1 MGLPTARMKFT
12 FKVLFQT
19 SFSMATSVVI
29 YEDNPFLRES
39 IAELIASSVR
49 FVLKGAYEN
58 CDHVSLD
65 METLKPEVVLMDIEM
80 AGTNGL
86 QGLRI
91 IKKKFPQVHVIMLTV
106 FEDNDSIF
114 EAIQA
119 GASGYLLK
127 KTSPEKITEAIIDVL
142 QGGAPMTSSIA
153 RKVLDH
159 FPKHT
164 SRHED
169 YDKLAPREQE
179 VLNLLVTGHS
189 YKMIADKCGITIETV
204 RSHIKRIYEKLQV
217 HSATEAASKVFPK

>member
-1 MGLPTARMKFT
+1 
-12 FKVLFQT
+12 
-19 SFSMATSVVI
+19 
-29 YEDNPFLRES
+29 
-39 IAELIASSVR
+39 
-49 FVLKGAYEN
+49 
-58 CDHVSLD
+58 
-65 METLKPEVVLMDIEM
+65 
-80 AGTNGL
+80 
-86 QGLRI
+86 
-91 IKKKFPQVHVIMLTV
+91 VHVIMLTV

-159 FPKHT
+159 FPKHA

>member
-1 MGLPTARMKFT
+1 
-12 FKVLFQT
+12 
-19 SFSMATSVVI
+19 MAIRVVI
-29 YEDNPFLRES
+29 YEDNPFLRDS
-39 IAELIASSVR
+39 IADLIASSLR
-49 FVLKGAYEN
+49 FELKGAFEN

-91 IKKKFPQVHVIMLTV
+91 IKKKYPQIHVIMLTV
-106 FEDNDSIF
+106 FEDNDSVF

-127 KTSPEKITEAIIDVL
+127 KTSHEKITEAILDVL

-159 FPKHT
+159 FPKAT
-164 SRHED
+164 TRNEEL
-169 YDKLAPREQE
+169 DKLAPREQE

-217 HSATEAASKVFPK
+217 HSATEAASKVFPKS